1 MLDIQHSMNSSKES
15 PMNEDKM
22 VSDIERM
29 LFLVKT
35 LDTLIRKKNQDN
47 CYSPDIHIWGY
58 LYSYCNRN
66 ISSIC
71 FQSSTTG

>member
-1 MLDIQHSMNSSKES
+1 MNSSKES

-35 LDTLIRKKNQDN
+35 LDTLIRKKTRIIVIPQI
-47 CYSPDIHIWGY
+47 YISGVIYIAIAIGIY
-58 LYSYCNRN
+58 LQFASNL
-66 ISSIC
+66 
-71 FQSSTTG
+71 QQLDK